1 MSHVSRTDDRNLPV
15 LAKKSAR
22 NSKFDL
28 VLRDEYGVVSR
39 IVVELMPGLGRSG
52 RLSHYEIVVV

>member
-1 MSHVSRTDDRNLPV
+1 VTSRADRESRSLPV

-22 NSKFDL
+22 NSEFDV
-28 VLRDEYGVVSR
+28 VLRDEDGVVSR